1 MLKLP
6 VMSLLIVEILPFIEI
21 SSVYMKKS
29 HQNDEIPTFE
39 VGDRI
44 KLGFEGTK
52 CVEVTCNESADSRNH
67 TFH

>member
-1 MLKLP
+1 
-6 VMSLLIVEILPFIEI
+6 
-21 SSVYMKKS
+21 MKKS

-52 CVEVTCNESADSRNH
+52 CVEVTCNESADSRNT